1 MRHLF
6 SQQRTVLNSFLP
18 AVDNALKLHGC
29 LSSEKNPK
37 ILDAID
43 RQARYVESLDKD
55 AKRPY
60 KAVRALTSS
69 MKSFLA
75 NSSRLE
81 DLLDLKQKQANVS
94 EARSARISGNS
105 ITVFTIVTIIF
116 HGILFYFAN
125 NPVSKDRL

>member
-1 MRHLF
+1 M
-6 SQQRTVLNSFLP
+6 
-18 AVDNALKLHGC
+18 
-29 LSSEKNPK
+29 
-37 ILDAID
+37 IDAID

-60 KAVRALTSS
+60 KAVRTTTSS
-69 MKSFLA
+69 MKNFLA
-75 NSSRLE
+75 DSSKLE

-116 HGILFYFAN
+116 LPASFMASFLALPITQYPKTDDNFELSY
-125 NPVSKDRL
+125 VLKYLSKKRSLNFRHIY